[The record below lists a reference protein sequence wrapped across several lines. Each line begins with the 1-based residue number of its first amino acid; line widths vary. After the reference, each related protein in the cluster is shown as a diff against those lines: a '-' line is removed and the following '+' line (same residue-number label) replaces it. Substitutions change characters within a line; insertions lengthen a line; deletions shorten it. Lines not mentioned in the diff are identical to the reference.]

1 MKQILAISLLLGL
14 SCTSSW
20 AYKSTYSHINV
31 QLEESV
37 KLDTV
42 YLDLKNDPDFK
53 FQNNLRWY
61 QDKKLELFGIKT
73 NKNEIFIE
81 PLFYQ
86 IESFIEGISIVS
98 MDNFQGAINDKGEV
112 IIPFAYEE
120 LQTSSEYKIAF
131 LEGGKWGF
139 FNTEGKKVIS
149 AQYDYVGSYSDGL
162 ALASKDQLF
171 GYIDH
176 KGRVVIPFQYD
187 YASNFEDGQA
197 QVELKFESFTIDKKG
212 TKVSY

>member
-1 MKQILAISLLLGL
+1 MKQILAIGLLVGL

-20 AYKSTYSHINV
+20 ASKSHFSNLKI
-31 QLEESV
+31 QFDEIV

-42 YLDLKNDPDFK
+42 YIDLKNDPDFK

-61 QDKKLELFGIKT
+61 QDKKLELFGIK
-73 NKNEIFIE
+73 NSKNEVYIE

-98 MDNFQGAINDKGEV
+98 ADDFQGAINDKGEV
-112 IIPFAYEE
+112 VIPFAYEE
-120 LQTSSEYKIAF
+120 LQTSSEYKIAY

-149 AQYDYVGSYSDGL
+149 AIYDFVGSYSDGL

-176 KGRVVIPFQYD
+176 KGKVIIPFQYD

-197 QVELKFESFTIDKKG
+197 QVEIRFQSFTIDKKG
-212 TKVSY
+212 TKVAN